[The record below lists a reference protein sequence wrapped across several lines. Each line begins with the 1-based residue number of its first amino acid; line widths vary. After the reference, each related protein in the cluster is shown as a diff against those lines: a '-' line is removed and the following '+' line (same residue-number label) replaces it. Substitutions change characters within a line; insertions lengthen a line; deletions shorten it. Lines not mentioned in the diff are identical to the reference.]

1 MNFRFISLY
10 AWITGTTAIKRG
22 FSYTLGYM
30 ITPLALLFLF
40 GIISGGALIPLA
52 VIGGLI
58 SVTATGALYGL
69 SDAAMNRIE
78 LKLQDLFV
86 ATDISVLDY
95 MLAISF
101 SNLIFSMP
109 GILVYIAI
117 VLFMHLLP
125 ALWLIAIAP
134 ILVLLAVSV
143 SAISLIL
150 ASIPRHLRN
159 VWGFLGILTVV
170 FTFIPPLFYKY
181 TALAKPLLYIFMLSP
196 VTSAAIMVQNMAGL
210 TPFLWYAPI
219 VLVVETAVY
228 FAIAKPL
235 TQWRT
240 K

>member
-1 MNFRFISLY
+1 MNLRFIALY
-10 AWITGTTAIKRG
+10 AWTTGITAIKRG
-22 FSYTLGYM
+22 FSYTIGYM
-30 ITPLALLFLF
+30 VTPLALLFLF
-40 GIISGGALIPLA
+40 GIISDGTLIPIA

-58 SVTATGALYGL
+58 SITATGALYGL
-69 SDAAMNRIE
+69 SDVAMNRIE

-86 ATDISVLDY
+86 ASDVTVLDY

-117 VLFMHLLP
+117 ALYMHLF
-125 ALWLIAIAP
+125 AAIWLIAIAP
-134 ILVLLAVSV
+134 ILVLLAVSI
-143 SAISLIL
+143 SALALIL
-150 ASIPRHLRN
+150 ASIPKHLRN

-170 FTFIPPLFYKY
+170 FTFVPPLFYKY
-181 TALAKPLLYIFMLSP
+181 TILSKPLLYVFMLSP

-210 TPFLWYAPI
+210 TPTLWYAPF
-219 VLVVETAVY
+219 VLVIETIIY
-228 FAIAKPL
+228 FIIAKPL